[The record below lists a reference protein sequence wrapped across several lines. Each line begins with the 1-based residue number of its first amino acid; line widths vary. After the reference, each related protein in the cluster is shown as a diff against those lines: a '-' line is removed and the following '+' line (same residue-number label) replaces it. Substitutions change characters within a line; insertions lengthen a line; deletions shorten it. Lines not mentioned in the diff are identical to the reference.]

1 MIKMQKRGIWTRV
14 VAIVLAALMAISV
27 AAAAITAFA
36 EEMVPVTGQN
46 TSNTKWIIIAAV
58 AAVCVILVCVILP
71 KAKNNLAIFGCQNK
85 ESIGDMN
92 RGAFRAAVSI

>member
-14 VAIVLAALMAISV
+14 GAIVLAALMAICV

-71 KAKNNLAIFGCQNK
+71 KAKK
-85 ESIGDMN
+85 K
-92 RGAFRAAVSI
+92 

>member
-46 TSNTKWIIIAAV
+46 TSNTKWIIIASV

-71 KAKNNLAIFGCQNK
+71 KAKK
-85 ESIGDMN
+85 K
-92 RGAFRAAVSI
+92 

>member
-36 EEMVPVTGQN
+36 EEMVPVNSVRTPRTLNG
-46 TSNTKWIIIAAV
+46 
-58 AAVCVILVCVILP
+58 
-71 KAKNNLAIFGCQNK
+71 
-85 ESIGDMN
+85 
-92 RGAFRAAVSI
+92 

>member
-71 KAKNNLAIFGCQNK
+71 KAKKKYAKVDKRNK
-85 ESIGDMN
+85 YFLKFI
-92 RGAFRAAVSI
+92 

>member
-1 MIKMQKRGIWTRV
+1 MQKRGIWTRV

-46 TSNTKWIIIAAV
+46 TSNTK
-58 AAVCVILVCVILP
+58 
-71 KAKNNLAIFGCQNK
+71 
-85 ESIGDMN
+85 
-92 RGAFRAAVSI
+92 

>member
-1 MIKMQKRGIWTRV
+1 MDKSGRHSSGGSDGDKRRCGGT
-14 VAIVLAALMAISV
+14 
-27 AAAAITAFA
+27 TAFA

-71 KAKNNLAIFGCQNK
+71 KAKK
-85 ESIGDMN
+85 K
-92 RGAFRAAVSI
+92 

>member
-36 EEMVPVTGQN
+36 EEMVPATGQN
-46 TSNTKWIIIAAV
+46 TPNTKWIIIAAV

-71 KAKNNLAIFGCQNK
+71 KAKK
-85 ESIGDMN
+85 K
-92 RGAFRAAVSI
+92 

>member
-1 MIKMQKRGIWTRV
+1 MQKRGIWTRV

-36 EEMVPVTGQN
+36 EEMVPD

-71 KAKNNLAIFGCQNK
+71 KAKK
-85 ESIGDMN
+85 K
-92 RGAFRAAVSI
+92 

>member
-1 MIKMQKRGIWTRV
+1 
-14 VAIVLAALMAISV
+14 MAISV

-71 KAKNNLAIFGCQNK
+71 KAKK
-85 ESIGDMN
+85 K
-92 RGAFRAAVSI
+92 

>member
-1 MIKMQKRGIWTRV
+1 MQKRGIWTRV

-27 AAAAITAFA
+27 AAAITAFA

-71 KAKNNLAIFGCQNK
+71 KAKK
-85 ESIGDMN
+85 K
-92 RGAFRAAVSI
+92 

>member
-36 EEMVPVTGQN
+36 EEMVTVTGQN
-46 TSNTKWIIIAAV
+46 T
-58 AAVCVILVCVILP
+58 
-71 KAKNNLAIFGCQNK
+71 
-85 ESIGDMN
+85 
-92 RGAFRAAVSI
+92 

>member
-1 MIKMQKRGIWTRV
+1 MDKSGRHSSGGSDGDKRRCG
-14 VAIVLAALMAISV
+14 
-27 AAAAITAFA
+27 AITAFA

-71 KAKNNLAIFGCQNK
+71 KAKK
-85 ESIGDMN
+85 K
-92 RGAFRAAVSI
+92 

>member
-36 EEMVPVTGQN
+36 EELVTVSGQN
-46 TSNTKWIIIAAV
+46 CSNRMLILIAAV

-71 KAKNNLAIFGCQNK
+71 KAKK
-85 ESIGDMN
+85 K
-92 RGAFRAAVSI
+92 

>member
-27 AAAAITAFA
+27 AAAITAFA

-71 KAKNNLAIFGCQNK
+71 KAKK
-85 ESIGDMN
+85 K
-92 RGAFRAAVSI
+92 

>member
-1 MIKMQKRGIWTRV
+1 MDKSGRHSSGGSDGDKRCCGGNNR
-14 VAIVLAALMAISV
+14 
-27 AAAAITAFA
+27 FA

-71 KAKNNLAIFGCQNK
+71 KAKK
-85 ESIGDMN
+85 K
-92 RGAFRAAVSI
+92 

>member
-58 AAVCVILVCVILP
+58 AAVCGIFPVKVMY
-71 KAKNNLAIFGCQNK
+71 KSRKTMHTFNNRICH
-85 ESIGDMN
+85 I
-92 RGAFRAAVSI
+92 RR

>member
-46 TSNTKWIIIAAV
+46 TSNTKCCLLYTSPSPRDA
-58 AAVCVILVCVILP
+58 
-71 KAKNNLAIFGCQNK
+71 
-85 ESIGDMN
+85 
-92 RGAFRAAVSI
+92 